1 MNFTYANY
9 ILMKMSQNMCILKAY
24 QDIKDF
30 SWFSEVLGKL
40 KYISR
45 LGHIKLMQVHILW
58 KHNQCKLITT
68 IQWSMNLSL
77 YNFQMLIMFLEKS
90 KGRKSNTNSTIYP
103 QTKRKNTRH
112 PPPPHTLKKKH
123 QKTPKT

>member
-9 ILMKMSQNMCILKAY
+9 ILMKMSQNMWILKAY

-77 YNFQMLIMFLEKS
+77 IYNFQMLIMFLEKS

-112 PPPPHTLKKKH
+112 PPPHTLKKKH